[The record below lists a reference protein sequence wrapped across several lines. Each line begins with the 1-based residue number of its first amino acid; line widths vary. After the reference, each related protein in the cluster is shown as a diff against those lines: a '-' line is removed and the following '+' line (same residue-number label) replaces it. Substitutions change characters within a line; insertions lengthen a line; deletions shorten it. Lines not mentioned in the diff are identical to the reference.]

1 MGGFITFDPPPEIT
15 TPQAISTAGTLVA
28 ERFTTA
34 SAYAGSLWTIA
45 QNLLAQLGALDFDID
60 WTAPTIDPVS
70 DGGLSQLTPVE
81 PDPLTIDD
89 LTIVPVEFPYTPPD
103 PVENTLPTRTAPE
116 ESFTDPGFAIP
127 ATPDVTWPTFTETA
141 PGVSDSIIPEAP
153 TITLPAVPQLSNV
166 VIPSPPEY
174 NIPEFD
180 WVLPTDDI
188 TAPEPQFIWNEAEY
202 DSAVKRML
210 AEKLYNNLVNGGSG
224 LPEATEQAIYDR
236 ATSRMR
242 DEEQTALDQMLDF
255 FAGRG
260 FDLPPG
266 ALAGQMLELNNK
278 ILKTRED
285 LNNDIL
291 IQQSKLAQENTH
303 FIINAAINNEKI
315 LMDYTNQ
322 FQTRAFEAAKFVV
335 LSALQ
340 IYQSKIEMYKAKL
353 AVYTAQ
359 AEVYKARVIGET
371 AKAEF
376 YKAQVQGV
384 VASVEVQKALVDV
397 YTAQVNANMLLI
409 QLYKAEME
417 GAQIRASIDEIR
429 IKGFAALVQAYS
441 AQVTAASERYRGYQ
455 AQITGEVA
463 KAEMYKAQVEAYT
476 ARVAA
481 YRTEVEA
488 DTMVLKQDL
497 AINENMIEIFKARI
511 QQYLA
516 QVQASMGQ
524 LESQTKIEGVR
535 VDAFKAQILAYNGE
549 LEAVTKA
556 YLGRIEEAKTAAEIE
571 LKTADITIKEALG
584 KQELIQG
591 NIKAAAQIASQMAAA
606 AISGVNAS
614 ASIQNGEQ
622 RTDSRSHSVSEQSMF
637 QQSQGIYTYFNN
649 NYNHDM

>member
-1 MGGFITFDPPPEIT
+1 MGGMITFDPPPEIT

-28 ERFTTA
+28 ERFETA
-34 SAYAGSLWTIA
+34 SEYAGNLWTVA
-45 QNLLAQLGALDFDID
+45 QNLLAELGGLDFNID
-60 WTAPTIDPVS
+60 WVAPTSDIVD
-70 DGGLSQLTPVE
+70 DGGLSQLAPVS
-81 PDPLTIDD
+81 PDDLVVDD
-89 LTIVPVEFPYTPPD
+89 LTIVPVEFPYAPPD
-103 PVENTLPTRTAPE
+103 PVENTLPSRTSPE
-116 ESFTDPGFAIP
+116 VSFTDPGFAIP
-127 ATPDVTWPTFTETA
+127 DPPNVVWPTFAETA
-141 PGVSDSIIPEAP
+141 PGVADSVIPEAP
-153 TITLPAVPQLSNV
+153 MITLPAVPQLGAI
-166 VIPSPPEY
+166 VIPSPPDY

-188 TAPEPQFIWNEAEY
+188 TAPEPQFVWNEAEY
-202 DSAVKRML
+202 NSAIKQML
-210 AEKLYNNLVNGGSG
+210 ATKLYNDLVNGGSG
-224 LPEATEQAIYDR
+224 LPAATEQAIYDR
-236 ATSRMR
+236 ATSRMTT
-242 DEEQTALDQMLDF
+242 EEQTALDQMLDF

-278 ILKTRED
+278 ILRTRED

-303 FIINAAINNEKI
+303 FIITAAINNEKI

-353 AVYTAQ
+353 SVYMAQ
-359 AEVYKARVIGET
+359 AEVYKARIMGET

-376 YKAQVQGV
+376 YKAQMQGV
-384 VASVEVQKALVDV
+384 LASAEVQKVQV
-397 YTAQVNANMLLI
+397 EIYTAQVNANMLLI

-417 GAQIRASIDEIR
+417 GAQIKASIDEI
-429 IKGFAALVQAYS
+429 KVKAFAALVQAYS

-455 AQITGEVA
+455 AQIAGEVA
-463 KAEMYKAQVEAYT
+463 KAEMYKAQVEAYV
-476 ARVAA
+476 ARVGA
-481 YRTEVEA
+481 YRVEVEA

-497 AINENMIEIFKARI
+497 AINENKIEIFKARI

-516 QVQASMGQ
+516 NVQASIGQ
-524 LESQTKIEGVR
+524 LDAEAKIEGVK
-535 VDAFKAQILAYNGE
+535 VDAFKAQIMGYNAE

-556 YLGRIEEAKTAAEIE
+556 YLGRIEEAKTTAEIE
-571 LKTADITIKEALG
+571 LKTADITIREALG

-622 RTDSRSHSVSEQSMF
+622 RSDSRSYAVSAQTMF

-649 NYNHDM
+649 NYNHDV